1 MADLPPLGKTRVEID
16 ANIKK
21 LEADLKKL
29 RGTTT
34 KAATKMEGALGRVRI
49 AIARIRNVTL
59 LTKFALAATFYT
71 AIRII
76 KSLTNAY
83 FEQERAEV
91 LLANRIRS
99 TAAAAGYAA
108 SELKLM
114 ASELQKITIHGDEAI
129 MPMMSMLLTFTELNR
144 EIFPQATMAVLNLS
158 EELGGLKT
166 ASVMVG
172 KALNDPAIGLT
183 ALQRVGIRL
192 RDSQRDII
200 NDLMEMN
207 DVAGA
212 QKVLLAELE
221 VQYGGTAVAARQAAE
236 GGLRALSME
245 FGDLKE
251 KMGKLLVKAFLP
263 FINQL
268 YLLFAIIN
276 DLSPAVSK
284 LKVLRDSFEV
294 IMKYPSNTLEGMLQD
309 ANNLKQLF
317 LDIGKLRAERIE
329 AGAGETEIGR
339 INEFARNVF
348 RAYSDLN
355 KSIKGLKIA
364 LPGKIAF
371 PGMTP
376 EEIPIDTSWL
386 ERWGEIYRQNLTD
399 SEKLA
404 FGIAHLNEV
413 MSEGHMS
420 TELYNRE
427 WKRLQEEFGETAEKV
442 DKATKK
448 INQFAIQAA
457 RNIQTAFADFLF
469 DPFEKGLQ
477 GMLESFINILR
488 RMVAEMMA
496 LKILFAIFGGVGG
509 LGGFL
514 GGILPMGASASGGTQ
529 DPVGSSDIKV
539 YIGNRQV
546 SSIVR
551 ERNLFDKR
559 RSIE

>member
-276 DLSPAVSK
+276 NLSPAVSK

-294 IMKYPSNTLEGMLQD
+294 MMKYPSNTLEGMRQD

-339 INEFARNVF
+339 IAEFARNVF

-364 LPGKIAF
+364 LPG
-371 PGMTP
+371 MTP
-376 EEIPIDTSWL
+376 EEMNTHLKNL
-386 ERWGEIYRQNLTD
+386 EG
-399 SEKLA
+399 
-404 FGIAHLNEV
+404 FGIRRRAIMAKHQQELLDDEKEYEEESRRTWEAKEQMRIDALDTMRHEV
-413 MSEGHMS
+413 KEVFSEMS
-420 TELYNRE
+420 Y
-427 WKRLQEEFGETAEKV
+427 FAE
-442 DKATKK
+442 
-448 INQFAIQAA
+448 QAA
-457 RNIQTAFADFLF
+457 RNIQDAFADFLF

-477 GMLESFINILR
+477 GMLESFINTLR
-488 RMVAEMMA
+488 RMAAEMLA
-496 LKILFAIFGGVGG
+496 AKILFSVFSGTPLGKFFPNPAPQGSSMAGGMLAPVGG
-509 LGGFL
+509 AGDVTVMIDGVQV
-514 GGILPMGASASGGTQ
+514 ASHIRTLEQ
-529 DPVGSSDIKV
+529 FN
-539 YIGNRQV
+539 NR
-546 SSIVR
+546 R
-551 ERNLFDKR
+551 GY
-559 RSIE
+559 